1 MFSFFSK
8 FGCWVIQ
15 KSFSNCNILYIL
27 LRTNTHVTELPDQ
40 IFSNPFYI
48 IHFVHVTY
56 LFIYFVNLITSYI
69 YIIVQ
74 VARELF
80 RSEAQTRILAL
91 SATPGNDLPA
101 VKAVLQELFITSPR
115 PTTVLHNT

>member
-1 MFSFFSK
+1 MWPNFLS
-8 FGCWVIQ
+8 
-15 KSFSNCNILYIL
+15 
-27 LRTNTHVTELPDQ
+27 
-40 IFSNPFYI
+40 IFVY
-48 IHFVHVTY
+48 V
-56 LFIYFVNLITSYI
+56 ITSYI
-69 YIIVQ
+69 YLIVQ